1 MMTEGF
7 YHPELWTLML
17 GLMGDTR
24 WSRHK
29 RAHDSLPVRSL
40 AVHFAIITWIIRRR
54 PAAQRPFILAAASV
68 SYLAEPAQL
77 QACVS
82 FREGGGHGVW
92 PPRDAQVQK
101 LFMAAIWNPTHS
113 QLKHTTTELPLLLK
127 LINRVRV
134 RSTYLLASEVA
145 GWWTSCHYLF
155 ANTKWCLEP
164 CSVTQ
169 YVGHQFIRVHNIC
182 FADYYPAWL

>member
-7 YHPELWTLML
+7 YHPELWTLRL
-17 GLMGDTR
+17 RLMGGTR

-29 RAHDSLPVRSL
+29 RAHDSLPMRSL

-54 PAAQRPFILAAASV
+54 PAAQRDLSFWRLLQSRTWLSLPRSKRACLLGKEAGTVCDHQEMLNFKNYSRLPFWIL
-68 SYLAEPAQL
+68 L
-77 QACVS
+77 
-82 FREGGGHGVW
+82 
-92 PPRDAQVQK
+92 K
-101 LFMAAIWNPTHS
+101 
-113 QLKHTTTELPLLLK
+113 LKHTITELPLLLK

-134 RSTYLLASEVA
+134 RSTYFSASEVA

-169 YVGHQFIRVHNIC
+169 YVHHQFIRVHNIC